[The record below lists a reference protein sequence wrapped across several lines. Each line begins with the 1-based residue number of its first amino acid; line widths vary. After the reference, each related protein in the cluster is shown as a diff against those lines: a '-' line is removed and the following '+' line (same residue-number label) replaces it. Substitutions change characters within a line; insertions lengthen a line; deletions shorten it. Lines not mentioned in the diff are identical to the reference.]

1 MEPNPTTSVAPPS
14 AASRLLER
22 LVEGRESLDAP
33 AASLQ
38 PAAEVA
44 RGRGLWRR
52 IVTGEVLGHAA
63 HPLMT
68 DLPIGFFSSAALLD
82 LAGGL
87 GARGAARRLV
97 GAGLLSA
104 PGAALTGLAEYAPLG
119 RRPKRVAATHAVLN
133 SASLGLYAVSWAL
146 RPRRHR
152 AGVAFGMAGLAVS
165 GLSAYLGGHLAIGEK
180 IGTTAPVEEAGIP
193 QVVDAL

>member
-1 MEPNPTTSVAPPS
+1 MEPSLTTSVAPPS

-22 LVEGRESLDAP
+22 LVEGRESLDALG
-33 AASLQ
+33 ATLQ
-38 PAAEVA
+38 PAAEMA

-52 IVTGEVLGHAA
+52 IVTGEILGHAA

-82 LAGGL
+82 LAGGP
-87 GARGAARRLV
+87 GARDAARRLV

-104 PGAALTGLAEYAPLG
+104 PGAALTGLAEYAPLEK
-119 RRPKRVAATHAVLN
+119 RPKRVAATHAVLN

-146 RPRRHR
+146 RPQRHR

-180 IGTTAPVEEAGIP
+180 IGTAAPAEEAGIP